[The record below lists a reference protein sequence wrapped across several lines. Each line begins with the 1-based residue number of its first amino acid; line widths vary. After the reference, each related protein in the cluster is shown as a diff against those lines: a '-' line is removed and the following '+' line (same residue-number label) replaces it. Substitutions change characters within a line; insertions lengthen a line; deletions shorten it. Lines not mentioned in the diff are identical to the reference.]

1 LTARGVPAGG
11 PLLALAAG
19 SCLALALYF
28 GATALRGS
36 YGKPPATIVPVDIST
51 ASGQRLFY
59 PAGRSPRVALTGGR
73 TETIRSVLNID
84 TPMHYGASV
93 WNDTDVPQGPVWV
106 RVDLTHQL
114 LSVFRAGHE
123 IGTAVILYGAAD
135 KESPVG
141 TFPVLEKAADYHSR
155 TYDAAMPYSLRL
167 TADGVAIHGSDVR
180 RNAATHGCIGVPTDF
195 ARRLFA
201 EVKVGDPVVILQPA
215 G

>member
-1 LTARGVPAGG
+1 M
-11 PLLALAAG
+11 G
-19 SCLALALYF
+19 SCLALALFF

-36 YGKPPATIVPVDIST
+36 YGKPPAAIAPVDVT
-51 ASGQRLFY
+51 AASGRRLFY
-59 PAGRSPRVALTGGR
+59 PAERSPRIALPGGR
-73 TETIRSVLNID
+73 IETIRSVLNIG
-84 TPMHYGASV
+84 TPMRYGA
-93 WNDTDVPQGPVWV
+93 WAWDDAKVPQGSVWV

-141 TFPVLEKAADYHSR
+141 AFPVLEKVADYRSR

-201 EVKVGDPVVILQPA
+201 EVNVGDPVVILQPA